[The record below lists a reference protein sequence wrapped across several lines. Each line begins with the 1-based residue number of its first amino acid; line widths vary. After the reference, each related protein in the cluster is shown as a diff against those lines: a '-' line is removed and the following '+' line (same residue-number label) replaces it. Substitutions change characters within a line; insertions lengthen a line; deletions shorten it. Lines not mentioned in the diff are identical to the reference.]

1 MAQSLNVPTRQL
13 QIRSNRVRKVNE
25 AKLRP
30 KLDRFDNKFVG
41 GDGGIIYT
49 HLRDIDKRLMSI

>member
-1 MAQSLNVPTRQL
+1 MHGATVKKMAQSLNVPTGKF

-41 GDGGIIYT
+41 RDGGKIC
-49 HLRDIDKRLMSI
+49 HSH

>member
-13 QIRSNRVRKVNE
+13 QIRSNSVRKVNE

-30 KLDRFDNKFVG
+30 KLDRFDNKFLG
-41 GDGGIIYT
+41 RGAAKIST
-49 HLRDIDKRLMSI
+49 HIRDIDKLLMPM

>member
-1 MAQSLNVPTRQL
+1 MAQSWNVKTRQF

-30 KLDRFDNKFVG
+30 KLDRFDNKFLAR
-41 GDGGIIYT
+41 DGGKNLSLTLEI
-49 HLRDIDKRLMSI
+49 